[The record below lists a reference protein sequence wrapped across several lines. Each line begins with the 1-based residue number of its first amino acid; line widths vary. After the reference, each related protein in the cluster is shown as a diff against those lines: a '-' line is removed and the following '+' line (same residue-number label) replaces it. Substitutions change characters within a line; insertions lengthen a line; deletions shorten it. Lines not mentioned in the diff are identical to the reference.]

1 MSKGPVWIKNIKPI
15 KRNTKGAL
23 GFGIPDHNLK
33 DGDIKSNH
41 RYHLACY
48 DLGPIDEV
56 SEVAM
61 DFNAAGKAGYVIV
74 GTDQNKIILEGE
86 LDDEIDNF

>member
-1 MSKGPVWIKNIKPI
+1 MEKKNRGPVWIKNIKPI

-33 DGDIKSNH
+33 DKDIKANH
-41 RYHLACY
+41 RYHIACY
-48 DLGPIDEV
+48 DLGPEDEINKMQTGGKPDPF
-56 SEVAM
+56 M
-61 DFNAAGKAGYVIV
+61 D
-74 GTDQNKIILEGE
+74 ILEGE